1 MRAAPDRS
9 TIRRLSFGLMAAGL
23 ALWPLAVPAGA
34 GVPPDDVMGDPPV
47 GFEPDFTGVFTD
59 QEIEEIIAG
68 MNLQQLQAAMT
79 GDRFPDL
86 NGDGIPDVPEG
97 EPGDL
102 DIRPGDQSL
111 ADFIAVLN
119 GEIVGVDTQA
129 LAERAAASVPE
140 GQPVPTYDETEFLL
154 ENESSK
160 LQGHCAGVAISYDA
174 DGKPIDAAVG
184 VGTTG
189 NGLLVD
195 TLAPNAGE
203 RAFTTDNRFEVRSD
217 GKVVYFGY
225 MPFGGT
231 VGASGQDGPRDHV
244 WEIKTSGVSL
254 DSGGDDNPN
263 GNNAN
268 AGVVDMGDNIPG
280 PLRFTGNADVTGQL
294 FAQTNGLWCVAAG
307 HVHFGGPFPP
317 VAGGIA
323 TVLAAGGFLGLLFNS
338 RPALTFKA

>member
-1 MRAAPDRS
+1 VRAAHRR
-9 TIRRLSFGLMAAGL
+9 TIRRLSFGVIATGL

-34 GVPPDDVMGDPPV
+34 GTPPSDLLGDPPAE
-47 GFEPDFTGVFTD
+47 FTPDTTGVFTD
-59 QEIEEIIAG
+59 AELEQIISG
-68 MNLQQLQAAMT
+68 MSLLQVQAAMT
-79 GDRFPDL
+79 GDRFPDQD
-86 NGDGIPDVPEG
+86 GDGIPDVPEG

-111 ADFIAVLN
+111 ADFISVLD
-119 GEIVGVDTQA
+119 GQVVGAATEA
-129 LAERAAASVPE
+129 LAERAAASVPA
-140 GQPVPTYDETEFLL
+140 GQPVPTYADTRSLI
-154 ENESSK
+154 NDNSK

-174 DGKPIDAAVG
+174 DGNAIDAAVG
-184 VGTTG
+184 VGSTG

-195 TLAPNAGE
+195 TYGDGAGE
-203 RAFTTDNRFEVRSD
+203 RAFTSANRFEVRAD

-231 VGASGQDGPRDHV
+231 LGASGQDGPRDHV
-244 WEIKTSGVSL
+244 WEIRTSGVSL
-254 DSGGDDNPN
+254 DKGGDDNPQ

-280 PLRFTGNADVTGQL
+280 PLRFTGNADVSGEL
-294 FAQTNGLWCVAAG
+294 FALGNGLWCVAEG
-307 HVHFGGPFPP
+307 QVHFGGPFPP

>member
-1 MRAAPDRS
+1 MRAAPERR
-9 TIRRLSFGLMAAGL
+9 TIRRLSFGLIAAGL
-23 ALWPLAVPAGA
+23 ALWPLALPAGA
-34 GVPPDDVMGDPPV
+34 GVSPDDVMGDPPL

-59 QEIEEIIAG
+59 VEIKQIIDG
-68 MNLQQLQAAMT
+68 MSLPELQAAMT
-79 GDRFPDL
+79 GNRFPDAD
-86 NGDGIPDVPEG
+86 NDGIPDVPEG

-102 DIRPGDQSL
+102 DIRPGDESL
-111 ADFIAVLN
+111 ADFISVLN
-119 GEIVGVDTQA
+119 GEIVGADTQA
-129 LAERAAASVPE
+129 LAERAAASVPA
-140 GQPVPTYDETEFLL
+140 GQPVPTYAETEFLL
-154 ENESSK
+154 DNDSSK
-160 LQGHCAGVAISYDA
+160 LQGHCAGVAISYDS

-184 VGTTG
+184 IGSTG

-195 TLAPNAGE
+195 TLPPNAGE
-203 RAFTTDNRFEVRSD
+203 RAFTSGNPFEVRAD

-225 MPFGGT
+225 LPFGGT
-231 VGASGQDGPRDHV
+231 VGESGLDGPRDHV
-244 WEIKTSGVSL
+244 WEIKTSGISL
-254 DSGGDDNPN
+254 DKGGDDNPN

-280 PLRFTGNADVTGQL
+280 PLRFTGDADVTGDF
-294 FAQTNGLWCVAAG
+294 FARTNGLWCVASG